1 MQTSEGTL
9 LKNGSK
15 LGKIM
20 VAQPLPP
27 LFKTDQSLGKTALRA
42 FTWIQ
47 QSFLVKNF
55 KNIILI
61 TDCQEMDILKESNKR
76 CTLLNFPLV
85 KKARNKVSCLL

>member
-9 LKNGSK
+9 LKNGSR

-27 LFKTDQSLGKTALRA
+27 LFMTDQSLGKTALRA

-61 TDCQEMDILKESNKR
+61 TDCQEMDILKESNKQ
-76 CTLLNFPLV
+76 CTLLNFP
-85 KKARNKVSCLL
+85 

>member
-55 KNIILI
+55 KNINFNNWL
-61 TDCQEMDILKESNKR
+61 SGNGYFKR
-76 CTLLNFPLV
+76 
-85 KKARNKVSCLL
+85 K